1 MLCFTESSLNYKA
14 NHQGLY
20 DGVCG
25 VNPDIWNDYLADKGV
40 HYNSLQGGLL
50 VYKYYLKKTKNK
62 RDALLRFKGVVKNE
76 KVKKIVD
83 KILVLEKELR

>member
-25 VNPDIWNDYLADKGV
+25 VSPGIWNDYLSDKGV